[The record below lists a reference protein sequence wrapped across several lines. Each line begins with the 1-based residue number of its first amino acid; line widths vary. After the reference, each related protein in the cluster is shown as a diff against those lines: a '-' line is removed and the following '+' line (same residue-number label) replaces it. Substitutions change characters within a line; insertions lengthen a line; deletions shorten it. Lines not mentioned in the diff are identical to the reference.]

1 MKLLIIEDD
10 KKIAGLLKKSF
21 ETELFSVDAALDG
34 EQGVLLANVNEYDV
48 IILDLGLP
56 KKSGEDVC
64 VEIRKKR
71 SSVPIL
77 MLSADA
83 DVSSKV
89 NLLNSGADDYVS
101 KPFSFQEVLA
111 RVHALLRRQARL
123 TEEILQVGELTLDN
137 ARHVVKK
144 VDQEIHLTKK
154 EFMFL
159 ELLMK
164 NKGAVVSRGMIFEH
178 VWDMNADPFSNTIE
192 VHVRNLRKKT
202 GADGSSF
209 AINTV
214 SGRGYKIE
222 ETKI

>member
-21 ETELFSVDAALDG
+21 EAELFSVDVALDG

-56 KKSGEDVC
+56 KKSGEEVC
-64 VEIRKKR
+64 VEIRNKR
-71 SSVPIL
+71 SGVPIL
-77 MLSADA
+77 MLSANA
-83 DVSSKV
+83 DISSKV
-89 NLLNSGADDYVS
+89 NLLDSGADDYVS

-111 RVHALLRRQARL
+111 RVHALLRRQKRL
-123 TEEILQVGELTLDN
+123 EEKILQVGDLTLDS

-144 VDQEIHLTKK
+144 ANQEIHLTKK

-192 VHVRNLRKKT
+192 VHVRNLRRKT
-202 GADGSSF
+202 GADGGSF
-209 AINTV
+209 VVNTV

-222 ETKI
+222 ETKV